1 MITDSTG
8 STSDIQNSVFQTQI
22 SYVPTSS
29 QSGVRSAA
37 YQGVADNGTDN
48 DTVSVPHD
56 MEATEPTTAHLIE
69 YIPPPTGLKIPIEL
83 NPSVK
88 NLDKLDEPVKM
99 PVQVLRLASATKNEV
114 NEDRRK
120 ERQFQMESLKNAIGD
135 DAVMEAFPKRT
146 SPKNQ
151 KRHVSVAEKPRP
163 GDSTHSMPQKKA
175 PKSRKKAPQ
184 KKLINTESTAIR
196 PEVDDGAANFDFFEE
211 EGGGG
216 DQSMIPS
223 EEASSDHI
231 QEQIRN
237 LGKAPRADAI
247 AVSSTH
253 LYNKAPL
260 LHKYEVV
267 AENAAQDRIIE
278 GEFRKGRAERASV
291 AASLL
296 QKPLPDVL
304 HRTEHMVSAAK
315 QSRKEEVSDLVKK
328 EDSAAMLSKP
338 NPKPLI
344 STKSKALAN
353 PTLSTR
359 KPNPNS
365 KLVQP
370 EVMRFQDNMMLK
382 PFDMMRKQDSLPQWG
397 EGDHGNESD
406 EDGNE
411 GEKKDNAGEVDMS
424 FLYEMSH
431 DEEYRKFPPLVV
443 TEHPAW
449 RKYFHIAEEEIR
461 AQARA
466 DFSSETE
473 LEKQERLLR
482 ERQVA
487 LSKAESQDSPQN
499 KRGNVKYQDSGM
511 KASSAWWRE
520 QRNQRLHELENG
532 GHSIQALAIDVM
544 THDQVLGYEWKYLKI
559 DLTEEFKRD
568 VLAFELTVDEGD
580 ADLFISSVTIPS
592 ALDFQWKSTAAGL
605 AADRIAIF
613 PDDPHIKNRNGPI
626 TFYVGIFGATD
637 VTAPFSFICMS
648 NRIKVEEGECLG
660 RVGQL
665 INKLNGINM
674 GLLDLDG
681 EEMRRKEKNFAM
693 NSFSHKDMS
702 MQENEKDAKISISAV
717 STMKSAQEK
726 LMQLE
731 QELQLEISEDSAISL
746 RISSNLNEFNFPDET
761 IVNSINDTPKSLEDL
776 QISGSHEGSESHFP
790 GRLLSPHLIEMM
802 KFEDDKLGNEDDPNV
817 DGQYSDTESVDE
829 NEVNRCLQ
837 NHGNQYR
844 ACGIGVWT
852 EKQMPD
858 VSVMRSSNSLPQLGG
873 LDVRRDALGDQEFTV
888 PLMMTPGDN
897 ALMKK
902 KAGAKF
908 QHVSFYVMQVCL
920 LRIYLIPCSCCC
932 ACFTKK

>member
-1 MITDSTG
+1 MINDTS
-8 STSDIQNSVFQTQI
+8 SKSDIETSAVQTQHV
-22 SYVPTSS
+22 YVPTSS
-29 QSGVRSAA
+29 HQTSSVRSAA
-37 YQGVADNGTDN
+37 LQGVATKGADNGT
-48 DTVSVPHD
+48 VSIPPD
-56 MEATEPTTAHLIE
+56 IEATEPKITQLIDGTSPKLE

-83 NPSVK
+83 DPSVK
-88 NLDKLDEPVKM
+88 NLDKLDELVEM
-99 PVQVLRLASATKNEV
+99 PVQILRLASANKIEV

-120 ERQFQMESLKNAIGD
+120 ERQFQMDSLKNAIGD

-146 SPKNQ
+146 SPKNT
-151 KRHVSVAEKPRP
+151 KRPHVPVAEKPRP
-163 GDSTHSMPQKKA
+163 VDSTHGIPQKKA
-175 PKSRKKAPQ
+175 PKSLKKSPQ
-184 KKLINTESTAIR
+184 KKLIDTESTAIR
-196 PEVDDGAANFDFFEE
+196 PEVDDGADSFDFFVE

-223 EEASSDHI
+223 KEASSDHI

-237 LGKAPRADAI
+237 LGKAPPADAI

-253 LYNKAPL
+253 LYHKAPL

-278 GEFRKGRAERASV
+278 GEFRKGGAERASV

-296 QKPLPDVL
+296 EKPLPDVL
-304 HRTEHMVSAAK
+304 QRTEQMVSAAK
-315 QSRKEEVSDLVKK
+315 QSRKEEVQDLVKK
-328 EDSAAMLSKP
+328 EEDSAARLSKP
-338 NPKPLI
+338 NPTPFI
-344 STKSKALAN
+344 STKPKALAN
-353 PTLSTR
+353 PTLSKR

-382 PFDMMRKQDSLPQWG
+382 PFDMMRKEDSLPQWG
-397 EGDHGNESD
+397 GGDHGNESD

-411 GEKKDNAGEVDMS
+411 SEKKDNEGEVDMS

-461 AQARA
+461 AKSRA
-466 DFSSETE
+466 EFFSETE

-487 LSKAESQDSPQN
+487 LSKAEKSQDSPQS
-499 KRGNVKYQDSGM
+499 KRGNIKYQDSGM
-511 KASSAWWRE
+511 KVSSAWWRE
-520 QRNQRLHELENG
+520 QRNQRMHELDNG
-532 GHSIQALAIDVM
+532 GQSIQAIAIDVM
-544 THDQVLGYEWKYLKI
+544 THDQVLGNEWKYFKI
-559 DLTEEFKRD
+559 DVTEEFKRD
-568 VLAFELTVDEGD
+568 ILAFELTVVEGD

-592 ALDFQWKSTAAGL
+592 VLDFQWKSTAAGL

-613 PDDPHIKNRNGPI
+613 PDDPHIKNRNGPV

-648 NRIKVEEGECLG
+648 NRIEVEEGECLG

-681 EEMRRKEKNFAM
+681 EEMKRKEKNSAM
-693 NSFSHKDMS
+693 NSFSHKGML
-702 MQENEKDAKISISAV
+702 MQENENGAKISMGAV
-717 STMKSAQEK
+717 SSIKSAQEK

-731 QELQLEISEDSAISL
+731 HELQLLEISEDSAISS
-746 RISSNLNEFNFPDET
+746 RTCSNLNEFNFPDKT
-761 IVNSINDTPKSLEDL
+761 IVDSVNGTPKSLEDL
-776 QISGSHEGSESHFP
+776 QISGSHEGSESHFLG

-802 KFEDDKLGNEDDPNV
+802 KFEDDKLGNEDEPNV

-829 NEVNRCLQ
+829 NEVDRCLQ

-852 EKQMPD
+852 EKQRPD

-888 PLMMTPGDN
+888 PFTMSPGDYT
-897 ALMKK
+897 LMKK

-908 QHVSFYVMQVCL
+908 NIFHFM
-920 LRIYLIPCSCCC
+920 
-932 ACFTKK
+932 